1 MLSEARVLPVAAADE
16 LILDRLPIGKERFPR
31 SADNFLALTALR
43 CGGVV
48 RLVSVPSCQNVVFGF
63 ASMRRVADQW
73 LRLFVA
79 VQAHGASHT
88 FCWSSE
94 EQKL

>member
-43 CGGVV
+43 CGGVI
-48 RLVSVPSCQNVVFGF
+48 RLVSVPSCQNVVLGL
-63 ASMRRVADQW
+63 ASKLRVADQW
-73 LRLFVA
+73 LRHLVA
-79 VQAHGASHT
+79 VQAHGASRT

-94 EQKL
+94 GQKL